1 METPKTVAGRSARKD
16 ASRTKLLDT
25 AFQML
30 SAEGVDALTTR
41 RLAEVAQMSPKTV
54 YNVFGSKADLLKA
67 MIEDLPNRAPK
78 QATAKIK
85 GDALDVV
92 LARLDIITEE
102 WVSQGSL
109 IRSLLEAAKQNG
121 QLDNTMVPSVRL
133 TLLEKLKV
141 FKAKD
146 WIVDA
151 IPIEV
156 IASQVAHSN
165 AGLFD
170 QFLAGEISNDDLLIS
185 HRMNFLLPLRAV
197 ARSSF
202 SRKIDARIHETL
214 EQFTGQSE

>member
-1 METPKTVAGRSARKD
+1 METAKTVDGRSARKD

-30 SAEGVDALTTR
+30 SVEGLDALTTR
-41 RLAEVAQMSPKTV
+41 HLAEVAQMSPKTV

-78 QATAKIK
+78 QATDKVK
-85 GDALDVV
+85 GDALDAV

-121 QLDNTMVPSVRL
+121 QLATTMVPSVRL

-141 FKAKD
+141 FKTND

-151 IPIEV
+151 IPITV
-156 IASQVAHSN
+156 IAGQVAHAN

-170 QFLAGEISNDDLLIS
+170 QFLAGEVSNDDLWVS
-185 HRMNFLLPLRAV
+185 HRMNLLVPLRAL
-197 ARSSF
+197 ARGGF
-202 SRKIDARIHETL
+202 SRKVDLLIRETL
-214 EQFTGQSE
+214 YKQTLEG